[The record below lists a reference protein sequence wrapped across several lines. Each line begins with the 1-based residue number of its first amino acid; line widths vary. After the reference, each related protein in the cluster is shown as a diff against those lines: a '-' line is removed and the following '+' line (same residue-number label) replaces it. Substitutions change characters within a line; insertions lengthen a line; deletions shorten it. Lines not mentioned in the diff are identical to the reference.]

1 MLGEPTN
8 DLDTDMLAAM
18 EDLLDSWPGTLIVV
32 SHDRYFLERVTDQ
45 QYAILDRRLRH
56 LPGGVDEYL
65 KLRAAEDRD
74 RASGGAG
81 SSRHPARAERVAGS
95 SAGADPA
102 TARRTTD
109 GGTPGAPAL
118 TGAERRTAEKELAAV
133 ERKMERLQSD
143 AARAR
148 DGLATLDQ
156 SDYTLLNAE
165 MTKITA
171 LEDEVAALEERWL
184 ELSEQLD

>member
-45 QYAILDRRLRH
+45 QYAILDRKLRH

-65 KLRAAEDRD
+65 RLREAEE
-74 RASGGAG
+74 RAQTNPSPVRGGGA
-81 SSRHPARAERVAGS
+81 A
-95 SAGADPA
+95 SAAKSKLSGRELRD
-102 TARRTTD
+102 
-109 GGTPGAPAL
+109 
-118 TGAERRTAEKELAAV
+118 AEKELSSV
-133 ERKMERLQSD
+133 ERRM
-143 AARAR
+143 ARMQKEIVETR

-156 SDYTLLNAE
+156 MDFQLLNVE
-165 MTKITA
+165 MSKIAA
-171 LEDEVAALEERWL
+171 LEAEVAGLEERWL
-184 ELSEQLD
+184 ELSELLG